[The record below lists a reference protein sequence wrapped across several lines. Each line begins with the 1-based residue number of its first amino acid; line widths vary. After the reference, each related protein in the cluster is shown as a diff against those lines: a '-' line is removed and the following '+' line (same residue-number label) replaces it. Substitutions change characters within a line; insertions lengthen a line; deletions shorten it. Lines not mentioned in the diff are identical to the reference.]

1 MHVLTGPDH
10 LSALAT
16 LSANVDIQTAF
27 FLGIRWGVGHS
38 TGLLAVGVVLIL
50 VSLSSTTETI
60 DVPEGV
66 SHFFESIVGIFM
78 ILLGVYGIR
87 RAHHRKNSSYVSDPD
102 GLTRMSDAGHDAS
115 ILPSRTNERTAE
127 AADEEEEEEY
137 DDEEKDNYET
147 FAPTQEYLHS
157 YHTHAR
163 HSTTS
168 SFSVDE
174 DQVFS
179 SSSSRWQTCTS
190 KISTGMMA
198 LVAGIIHGL
207 AGPGGV
213 LGVIPAVQMHDAR
226 LAAVY
231 LGSFCL
237 SSTLTMG
244 IFAVLYGTSTVKL
257 GKRLKSEFLV
267 EMVSACFSIVVGL
280 LWIVLLSM
288 GKLDDIF
295 P

>member
-1 MHVLTGPDH
+1 MVHVLTGPDH

-16 LSANVDIQTAF
+16 LSANVDIKSSF
-27 FLGIRWGVGHS
+27 FLGIRWGIGHS

-50 VSLSSTTETI
+50 ISLSSSSENI
-60 DVPEGV
+60 DVPEGL
-66 SHFFESIVGIFM
+66 SRFFESIVGIFM

-87 RAHHRKNSSYVSDPD
+87 RAHHRKYSNLLDQDV
-102 GLTRMSDAGHDAS
+102 DAGVDAS
-115 ILPSRTNERTAE
+115 IMPSRTNEE
-127 AADEEEEEEY
+127 SADVIE
-137 DDEEKDNYET
+137 DGGNDEEKENYET
-147 FAPTQEYLHS
+147 FAPTEDYVHS

-163 HSTTS
+163 YST
-168 SFSVDE
+168 SFSVDDE
-174 DQVFS
+174 QLHP
-179 SSSSRWQTCTS
+179 SSRWQTCTS
-190 KISTGMMA
+190 KISTGMVA

-231 LGSFCL
+231 LGSFCV

-267 EMVSACFSIVVGL
+267 EMVSASFSIIVGI
-280 LWIVLLSM
+280 LWIILLSTGTM
-288 GKLDDIF
+288 DDIF